1 MTDIDVFYKEN
12 RINLGAT
19 ILMKINSLQLKVT
32 PYLSVADLNFVS
44 KNKGFVS
51 NRNII
56 NRLIANH
63 VQDNLHKEKIKKFKR
78 LNIIK
83 NQLLDFIYV
92 YVKSDDY
99 LQKYFDKQLFESNKT
114 DKIYE
119 AFIDSIEKA
128 NHDYNSSNQ
137 NIVRK
142 LYNSKVI
149 ANINKTASL
158 IESLS
163 PKMREAIGRN
173 LSIIS
178 KINKNIGFE
187 CYFPFVNQISSIYSK
202 ITQYV
207 LTNNVLAQNN
217 SLFVKAELAEK
228 WGMLGWTI
236 FCDDTDL
243 TDVALDDFNYE
254 SATKA
259 VLALITDKKIEQLKE
274 NLIRELNL
282 KCEYKYEEDITEAF
296 NNYYEKRYK
305 SCALLV
311 FALIDGLIISK
322 QIPCKKQRKDNV
334 KYRKVCNKGAKLII
348 DQASSTLGIKC
359 YPFICNLYKVFNKLF
374 CSGDDFSIDQT
385 IINRNLLVHGMLKR
399 EVTKADCIQIFY
411 LLLNFLIIEKMVPDL
426 DVALSQN

>member
-44 KNKGFVS
+44 KNKVFVS

-78 LNIIK
+78 LNIRK

-99 LQKYFDKQLFESNKT
+99 LQKYFDKQLFESNKI

-128 NHDYNSSNQ
+128 NHDYNSCNQ

-142 LYNSKVI
+142 LYNPNVI

-163 PKMREAIGRN
+163 PQMRAVIGRN

-178 KINKNIGFE
+178 LINTNIGFE
-187 CYFPFVNQISSIYSK
+187 FYSPFVNHICSIYSK

-207 LTNNVLAQNN
+207 LTNNLLTQNN
-217 SLFVKAELAEK
+217 SLFEKVDLAEK

-236 FCDDTDL
+236 FCDDIEL
-243 TDVALDDFNYE
+243 TEVALDDFNYE

-274 NLIRELNL
+274 NLMRELNL
-282 KCEYKYEEDITEAF
+282 KCEYMYEEDITEAF

-311 FALIDGLIISK
+311 FALIDGLIIRK
-322 QIPCKKQRKDNV
+322 QIPCKKSKNG
-334 KYRKVCNKGAKLII
+334 KKRKVCNSGAKLII

-374 CSGDDFSIDQT
+374 CFGDDFSIDQSV
-385 IINRNLLVHGMLKR
+385 INRNLLVHGMLKR

-426 DVALSQN
+426 DVELSQN